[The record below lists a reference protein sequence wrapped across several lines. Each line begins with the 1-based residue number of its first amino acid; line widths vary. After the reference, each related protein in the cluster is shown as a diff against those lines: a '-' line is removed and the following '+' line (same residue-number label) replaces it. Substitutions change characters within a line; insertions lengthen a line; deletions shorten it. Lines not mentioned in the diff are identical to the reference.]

1 MSQSKN
7 ASLSAFC
14 MVTVEDVTKL
24 IMSMPSKSCALDI
37 LPMCLL
43 KENIHTLAQ
52 SITTIINA
60 SLSTGTFPSKLR
72 EAVVSPLLKKPTLD
86 KEVLKN
92 YRPVSNIS
100 YISKIMEKVVCNQ
113 IKDHLKT
120 HGLPEPLQSA
130 YRELHSTETALAV
143 AMVLLDLSAAFDTVD
158 HSLLLKRLHHTF
170 GICDTALSWVSS
182 YLQNRSF
189 RVSIGEARSS
199 PQKLHFGIPQ
209 GSVVGPLFFVLYTCC
224 IGTIIRKYDIMYHL
238 YADDVQLY
246 LPFDPKATGGF
257 ENAVETLSTCISEIS
272 KWMTLNKLKLNNDKT
287 EFFVAASPYNL
298 RFISDISIN
307 IGNCSI
313 IRSPCIKNLGVVFD
327 QAMTMTNHVKSI
339 ITSVNFHLR
348 NIYRIRRFITSDSCQ
363 HLTRSLILSRLDYAN
378 SLLYGITAKDRNKLQ
393 TLQNRA
399 ARIVFRLGRRQ
410 SSAPLLRKLHWLPL
424 ESRIIFKLML
434 LTFKSIRGLI
444 PGYLSEFLPRYKS
457 DRPNLR
463 SGEDNTL
470 LAIPRTKKHHGD

>member
-1 MSQSKN
+1 MKQSSRN
-7 ASLSAFC
+7 
-14 MVTVEDVTKL
+14 D
-24 IMSMPSKSCALDI
+24 
-37 LPMCLL
+37 
-43 KENIHTLAQ
+43 
-52 SITTIINA
+52 
-60 SLSTGTFPSKLR
+60 
-72 EAVVSPLLKKPTLD
+72 
-86 KEVLKN
+86 
-92 YRPVSNIS
+92 
-100 YISKIMEKVVCNQ
+100 
-113 IKDHLKT
+113 
-120 HGLPEPLQSA
+120 
-130 YRELHSTETALAV
+130 
-143 AMVLLDLSAAFDTVD
+143 LLDLSAAFDTVY

-246 LPFDPKATGGF
+246 LPFDPKATRGF

-313 IRSPCIKNLGVVFD
+313 TRSPCIKNLGVVFD

-434 LTFKSIRGLI
+434 LTFKSIQVILVSSFPATNQIGQ
-444 PGYLSEFLPRYKS
+444 
-457 DRPNLR
+457 
-463 SGEDNTL
+463 T
-470 LAIPRTKKHHGD
+470 